1 MNLQRKQLTLAVQA
15 ALGLSVAI
23 TLAASGSAFA
33 QSQPQKIE
41 KIEVTGSN
49 IKRVDTETVAP
60 VEIISRDQIERTG
73 LATVAEVLRNI
84 PANSGGSFG
93 ESFTNSFA
101 PGAAGISLRGLG
113 QKSTL
118 VLINGRRTAG
128 YGFAQNLQDTF
139 VDLNSIPSSAVERV
153 EVLKDGASAVYGSD
167 AIAGVVNVI
176 LRKDFV
182 GAQVGGG
189 LGSFEG
195 KNDYRLNAV
204 GGFGDLGRDRFNVFA
219 SFDYYKRDLV
229 MLSDT
234 EFGKT
239 RDMRGHQ
246 GGRNHQS
253 LTGAGTWRG
262 LTSSGGL
269 STNFQANGDC
279 ALNGFVLNG
288 AQAVDLGLIA
298 GPLGNNSWNNA
309 TNTFCGRDFN
319 DQFTAMPK
327 TERMG
332 LLSRGTFNF
341 SSNLS
346 GYAEFGW
353 SENKTLQKFQSPF
366 FAATTGLTQT
376 PAGLRPFTYNIT
388 FAPGAAGNPMTTN
401 ARYVG
406 VLNDMGTRDT
416 EITSTTWRLLGGLNY
431 SLGSWD
437 FDTGA
442 GYAKNEVESFNS
454 NRLSLNGTSTLFGV
468 STNPQPP
475 VPISTGST
483 YNLNNWSTNSAA
495 SRDMMRANFPRQ
507 STSEMSFLD
516 TKANTELGKLGGGP
530 IGLALGAEFRNEK
543 LKDRPAEIASAG
555 LILGQGITSTDG
567 KRDSYAAY
575 GELSLPVT
583 SMIEGQ
589 LAARYD
595 HYSDYGSST
604 TPKVG
609 VKFKPTGNLLLR
621 ANWGKGFRAPTL
633 PEISPSVATFF
644 TSVTDP
650 LTNQITQ
657 ISGVFAGNPNLEAE
671 KSESAT
677 FGFVVE
683 PNKDI
688 NVGLNAYAIKWKN
701 IVAAPSFQSVVN
713 AGGPN
718 VIRDPSTNAIVTVLS
733 GYTNLNET
741 KTQGFDFD
749 AKVGFNTGFGK
760 FTART
765 NWVYIATF
773 KENGVETVGTN
784 GGTNTM
790 PRVRG
795 SVALDWDKQPFSA
808 TLSANY
814 IHGYYQQLLPGS
826 YFTEQDPRFQNG
838 VYGER
843 IPAYTTY
850 TLYGKYQLNKN
861 LRVTATVVN
870 LTNEKPPYDPGFS
883 GTFLYD
889 FSIYDVRGRQYRLDF
904 EYKIK

>member
-1 MNLQRKQLTLAVQA
+1 MKLQRKQLVLAVQA
-15 ALGLSVAI
+15 ALGLGVAF
-23 TLAASGSAFA
+23 TLAASGSALA

-49 IKRVDTETVAP
+49 IKRVDTETVSP

-139 VDLNSIPSSAVERV
+139 VDLNSIPSSAVERI

-176 LRKDFV
+176 LRKDYV

-189 LGSFEG
+189 MGSSEG
-195 KNDYRLNAV
+195 KSDYRLNAV
-204 GGFGDLGRDRFNVFA
+204 FGAGDLGKDRFNFFA
-219 SFDYYKRDLV
+219 SLDYYKRDLL

-234 EFGKT
+234 EYGHT
-239 RDMRGHQ
+239 RDMRGHR
-246 GGRNHQS
+246 GGRNYQS
-253 LTGAGTWRG
+253 LTGAGTWRA
-262 LTSSGGL
+262 LTSSGSL
-269 STNFQANGDC
+269 STNFRANSDC
-279 ALNGFVLNG
+279 DGMVLNG
-288 AQAVDLGLIA
+288 AQAVAAGLIA
-298 GPLGNNSWNNA
+298 APLGNASWNNA
-309 TNTFCGRDFN
+309 TNTFCAKDFN
-319 DQFTAMPK
+319 GQFTAMPK
-327 TERMG
+327 TERLG
-332 LLSRGTFNF
+332 LLGRATFNF
-341 SSNLS
+341 TSNMS
-346 GYAEFGW
+346 GYVEGGYSA
-353 SENKTLQKFQSPF
+353 NKSFQRFQAPF
-366 FAATTGLTQT
+366 FAGTTGLTPT
-376 PAGLRPFTYNIT
+376 SAGLRPFTYNIT
-388 FAPGAAGNPMTTN
+388 FAPGASGNPFTSN

-416 EITSTTWRLLGGLNY
+416 EVNSDTYRLLGGLNY
-431 SLGSWD
+431 SFGSWD
-437 FDTGA
+437 FDTGL
-442 GYAKNEVESFNS
+442 GWAKNEVESFNF
-454 NRLSLNGTSTLFGV
+454 NRLSLVGTSELFGV

-483 YNLNNWSTNSAA
+483 YNLDRWMSNSAA
-495 SRDMMRANFPRQ
+495 SREAMRANFPRQ
-507 STSEMSFLD
+507 STSEMTFLD
-516 TKANTELGKLGGGP
+516 TKANTEMGKLPGGP
-530 IGLALGAEFRNEK
+530 IGLALGVEFRNEK
-543 LKDRPAEIASAG
+543 LQDRPAEIARG
-555 LILGQGITSTDG
+555 GGILGQGITATDG

-583 SMIEGQ
+583 SMIEGS

-650 LTNQITQ
+650 LNNQVTQ

-677 FGFVVE
+677 FGVVFE
-683 PNKDI
+683 PTKDM
-688 NVGLNAYAIKWKN
+688 NFGVNAYALKWKN
-701 IVAAPSFQSVVN
+701 IVAAPSFQTIVN

-741 KTQGFDFD
+741 KTNGFDFD
-749 AKVGFNTGFGK
+749 AKVSFNTGFGR
-760 FTART
+760 FTTRT
-765 NWVYIATF
+765 SVVYIDSF

-795 SVALDWDKQPFSA
+795 NLALDWDKQPFGA
-808 TLSANY
+808 TLSMNY
-814 IHGYYQQLLPGS
+814 IHGYYQTLLPGS
-826 YFTEQDPRFQNG
+826 YFVEQDPQFQNG

-843 IPAYTTY
+843 IPSYKTFS
-850 TLYGKYQLNKN
+850 LYGKYQLNKN
-861 LRVTATVVN
+861 LKITASVLN
-870 LTNEKPPYDPGFS
+870 FTNEKPPFDPGFS

-889 FSIYDVRGRQYRLDF
+889 FSIYDVRGRQYRLDL

>member
-1 MNLQRKQLTLAVQA
+1 MKLQRKQLVLAVQA
-15 ALGLSVAI
+15 AVGLGVAF
-23 TLAASGSAFA
+23 TLAASGSALA

-49 IKRVDTETVAP
+49 IKRVDSETVSP

-139 VDLNSIPSSAVERV
+139 VDLNSIPSSAVERI

-176 LRKDFV
+176 LRKDYV

-189 LGSFEG
+189 MGSSEG
-195 KNDYRLNAV
+195 KNDYRFNAV
-204 GGFGDLGRDRFNVFA
+204 YGIGDLGKDRFNVFA
-219 SFDYYKRDLV
+219 SLDYYKRDLL

-234 EFGKT
+234 EYGRT
-239 RDMRGHQ
+239 RDMRGHA
-246 GGRNHQS
+246 GGRNYQS
-253 LTGAGTWRG
+253 LTGAGTWRQ
-262 LTSSGGL
+262 LTATGGL
-269 STNFQANGDC
+269 STNFRANSDC
-279 ALNGFVLNG
+279 DGMVLTG
-288 AQAVDLGLIA
+288 PQAVAAGLIA
-298 GPLGNNSWNNA
+298 APLGNTAWNNA
-309 TNTFCGRDFN
+309 TNTFCAKDFN
-319 DQFTAMPK
+319 GQFTANPK
-327 TERMG
+327 TERIG
-332 LLSRGTFNF
+332 FLSRATFNF
-341 SSNLS
+341 TSTMT
-346 GYAEFGW
+346 GYAELGY
-353 SENKTLQKFQSPF
+353 SENKSFQRFQAPF
-366 FAATTGLTQT
+366 FAGTTGLTPT
-376 PAGLRPFTYNIT
+376 AAGLRPFTYNIT
-388 FAPGAAGNPMTTN
+388 FAPGAAGNPFTTN

-416 EITSTTWRLLGGLNY
+416 EVTSESIRFLGGLNY
-431 SLGSWD
+431 SFGSWD
-437 FDTGA
+437 FDTGL
-442 GYAKNEVESFNS
+442 GFAKNEVESFNF
-454 NRLSLNGTSTLFGV
+454 NRLSLEGVSSLFGV

-475 VPISTGST
+475 VPVSSGSS
-483 YNLNNWSTNSAA
+483 YNLDRWTTNSAA
-495 SRDMMRANFPRQ
+495 SRDAMRADFPRQ

-543 LKDRPAEIASAG
+543 LKDRPAEIARIG
-555 LILGQGITSTDG
+555 GILGQGITATDG

-583 SMIEGQ
+583 SMIEGNV
-589 LAARYD
+589 AARYD

-609 VKFKPTGNLLLR
+609 VKFKPTGSLLMR

-650 LTNQITQ
+650 LTNQVTQ

-677 FGFVVE
+677 FGVVFE
-683 PNKDI
+683 PNKDF
-688 NVGLNAYAIKWKN
+688 NVGVNLYALKWKN
-701 IVAAPSFQSVVN
+701 IVAAPSFQTIVN

-741 KTQGFDFD
+741 KTNGFDFD
-749 AKVGFNTGFGK
+749 AKYSFNTGFGK

-765 NWVYIATF
+765 SMVYIDSF

-795 SVALDWDKQPFSA
+795 NLALDWDKQPFGA
-808 TLSANY
+808 TLSMNY
-814 IHGYYQQLLPGS
+814 IHGYYQTLLPGS
-826 YFTEQDPRFQNG
+826 YFTEQDPQFQNG

-843 IPAYTTY
+843 IPSYKTY
-850 TLYGKYQLNKN
+850 SLYGKYQLNKN
-861 LRVTATVVN
+861 LKVTASVLN
-870 LTNEKPPYDPGFS
+870 FTNEKPPFDPGFS
-883 GTFLYD
+883 STFLYD
-889 FSIYDVRGRQYRLDF
+889 FSMYDVRGRQFRLDV